1 MMKRSIAICAAAVL
15 CLSLLSA
22 CGSGKVEEKQVDLAA
37 FAQTLREDHEFAA
50 FVQRVDPTDE
60 EFGGVML
67 DNSYPGLKE
76 LDPEQMEVYL
86 SMVSFSTGEFALV
99 RAKSD
104 EDAAKVKEIF
114 QARIDGMT
122 AEGMNYPETIE
133 LWTNS
138 SRVVDHGTYV
148 MLVCHED
155 AEAIVSE
162 FNALFA

>member
-1 MMKRSIAICAAAVL
+1 MMKKVLYAAMAAML

-22 CGSGKVEEKQVDLAA
+22 CGGKQKEEKNVDLAA
-37 FAQTLREDHEFAA
+37 FAQTLTENHEFAA

-60 EFGGVML
+60 EFGGIML
-67 DNSYPGLKE
+67 DNAYPGLKE
-76 LDPEQMEVYL
+76 LDPEQMEIYL

-99 RAKSD
+99 RAKSA
-104 EDAAKVKEIF
+104 EDAAKVKNIF

-122 AEGMNYPETIE
+122 EEGVNYPETVE

-138 SRVVDHGTYV
+138 SRLADHGTYV

-155 AEAIVSE
+155 ADAIGNE
-162 FNALFA
+162 FNALFS

>member
-1 MMKRSIAICAAAVL
+1 MMKKVLYAAMAAML

-22 CGSGKVEEKQVDLAA
+22 CGGKQKEEKNVDLAA
-37 FAQTLREDHEFAA
+37 FAQTLTENHEFAA

-60 EFGGVML
+60 EFGGIML
-67 DNSYPGLKE
+67 DNAYPGLKE
-76 LDPEQMEVYL
+76 LDPEQMEIYL

-99 RAKSD
+99 RAKSA
-104 EDAAKVKEIF
+104 EDAAKVKGIF

-122 AEGMNYPETIE
+122 EEGMNYPETVE

-138 SRVVDHGTYV
+138 SRVADHGTYV

-155 AEAIVSE
+155 ADAIVNE
-162 FNALFA
+162 FNALFS